1 MAIPP
6 IETLF
11 FFFPSHFNQ
20 NKKVELVAEVSIALL
35 DRREVSLIFD
45 EFPMDSIKVKDIKE
59 VIAEGI
65 GKAMDDVYMVR
76 VYVGVQHSTCRS
88 RAAHAECCAVFRC
101 MLYVCALHSMPH
113 FYYSHAFSTGGN
125 WCGGVAYIYIY
136 VLLYCLVWVGFIWGD
151 VCLVAKVPNT

>member
-88 RAAHAECCAVFRC
+88 RAAHAECWTCECAVFRC

-125 WCGGVAYIYIY
+125 CCGGVAYIYMCIA
-136 VLLYCLVWVGFIWGD
+136 VLFGLGWLYLGRCLFG
-151 VCLVAKVPNT
+151 C

>member
-6 IETLF
+6 IETLS
-11 FFFPSHFNQ
+11 FFFPSHFNL

-88 RAAHAECCAVFRC
+88 RAAHAECWTCEYTFVHCIACHTSITHMRSRPV
-101 MLYVCALHSMPH
+101 VIGVVA
-113 FYYSHAFSTGGN
+113 SH
-125 WCGGVAYIYIY
+125 IYIC